1 MASEF
6 YFEMT
11 PVDQW
16 QPHDPNSIGGTPW
29 LPIDIDWP
37 HCKQCG
43 ERLTFLMQ
51 FTIDESHGVPFRPGS
66 HFLAFACWQH
76 DDIADLHREN
86 LPSEFWTASA
96 GHYQMILARPEDE
109 KRFMKLDERITPHRI
124 EFIRRTESIEHLAPG
139 CDRGADHA
147 KVGGVPCWAQD
158 PESYNCGC
166 GAPMHYFA
174 MLPEY
179 FEFPTASGAP
189 IQPNGTGDD
198 HYLLFLG
205 NANYFMAC
213 SKQCSPYAVL
223 AVMQN

>member
-1 MASEF
+1 
-6 YFEMT
+6 
-11 PVDQW
+11 
-16 QPHDPNSIGGTPW
+16 
-29 LPIDIDWP
+29 
-37 HCKQCG
+37 
-43 ERLTFLMQ
+43 
-51 FTIDESHGVPFRPGS
+51 
-66 HFLAFACWQH
+66 
-76 DDIADLHREN
+76 
-86 LPSEFWTASA
+86 
-96 GHYQMILARPEDE
+96 MILARPEDE
-109 KRFMKLDERITPHRI
+109 KRFLKLDERITPHRI

-139 CDRGADHA
+139 CDTGADHA

-174 MLPEY
+174 MLPEN

-205 NANYFMAC
+205 NVNYFMAC

-223 AVMQN
+223 TVMQN